1 MIQKLFENFNYKEY
15 CFQNKIHMIPGI
27 DINLEEY
34 GDIEKKTIN
43 KWETI
48 DPSNTIPFPV

>member
-1 MIQKLFENFNYKEY
+1 
-15 CFQNKIHMIPGI
+15 MIPGI